1 MFAASCIGV
10 AFLVVSLEFLRR
22 LSKEYDAAM
31 IRKFQRNA
39 IAVSLENKP
48 LNASD
53 TCSAIP
59 QVASFRWTP
68 LQQLIRAV
76 LHAVTFGVAY
86 IIMLL
91 AMYFNGYIIISII
104 IGAFIGKF
112 LFDWGEQRVAVGRP
126 GDSKATGDAL
136 ETTFC
141 CG

>member
-10 AFLVVSLEFLRR
+10 VFLAVALEFLRR
-22 LSKEYDAAM
+22 LSKEYDSAM
-31 IRKFQRNA
+31 LRNFQRNA
-39 IAVSLENKP
+39 TVVKLETKTQTTAQSCSTAP
-48 LNASD
+48 LF
-53 TCSAIP
+53 
-59 QVASFRWTP
+59 ASFRWTP

-91 AMYFNGYIIISII
+91 AMYFNGYIITSII
-104 IGAFIGKF
+104 IGAFMGKF
-112 LFDWGEQRVAVGRP
+112 LFDWGEQSVALGGSGNGR
-126 GDSKATGDAL
+126 AAEDAL